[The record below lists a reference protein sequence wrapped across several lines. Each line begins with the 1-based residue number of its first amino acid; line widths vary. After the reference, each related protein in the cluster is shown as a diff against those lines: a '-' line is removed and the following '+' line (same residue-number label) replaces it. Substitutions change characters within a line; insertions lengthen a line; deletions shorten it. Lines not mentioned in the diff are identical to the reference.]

1 MRGAIGILHLIAAN
15 IGVSMPAPHAGER
28 YLLAAFLPH
37 AFQSPLPIKGVM
49 KGMLLNGSFQSLFQ
63 SPLPVRGAI
72 VRLKRRKIV
81 TSISI
86 PAPREGSDA
95 ARISSATECGISIPA
110 PREGSDSPQPLFGYQ
125 GTHFNPRSP

>member
-1 MRGAIGILHLIAAN
+1 M
-15 IGVSMPAPHAGER
+15 
-28 YLLAAFLPH
+28 
-37 AFQSPLPIKGVM
+37 
-49 KGMLLNGSFQSLFQ
+49 
-63 SPLPVRGAI
+63 
-72 VRLKRRKIV
+72 RLKRRKIV